1 MVPKGAGQDPLGLEE
16 GTGNKTK
23 QNKTKQNKTKQNKKP
38 STPGHKKS
46 AGENRPDHGEGC
58 PPRTQGARACLA
70 LRRKKHNPEQG
81 LSLPGSEVPLT
92 TQSSLGEGQERRET
106 HVSTP
111 RRHTVTESLPRGWDS
126 NPGERCLA
134 AWGFW
139 SPGAGRDAHHQPPP
153 PPGFR
158 PSTSIWQASG
168 FTVPPRRQ
176 RRSSMT

>member
-23 QNKTKQNKTKQNKKP
+23 QNKTKSP
-38 STPGHKKS
+38 LL
-46 AGENRPDHGEGC
+46 PDIRNLQGKMGRIMEKAV

-70 LRRKKHNPEQG
+70 LRMKKHNAEQG

-126 NPGERCLA
+126 NPGERCPA

-139 SPGAGRDAHHQPPP
+139 SLGAGRDARHQPPP

-168 FTVPPRRQ
+168 FTVPPQ
-176 RRSSMT
+176 TSGRSYMT